1 VEPIGRQQTEQILP
15 TCPTCHRAG
24 RRFRSKRIAQHS
36 TAGGKCDEAQRGVS
50 RYAVDCRHHDDLG
63 AVAAP
68 DVRWGIGAAAAN
80 TGFAKVVTAPA
91 AKPLRATTIGP
102 LASGAAPVIGL
113 DGTVYIGNLNG

>member
-1 VEPIGRQQTEQILP
+1 M
-15 TCPTCHRAG
+15 
-24 RRFRSKRIAQHS
+24 
-36 TAGGKCDEAQRGVS
+36 
-50 RYAVDCRHHDDLG
+50 DLG

-113 DGTVYIGNLNG
+113 DGYGLHRQPQWLSAGFSS